1 MQKLIIPCLIMVAL
15 GVAGCAGKAP
25 FLGKAPAPL
34 PPQPVYYPTSPPPP
48 PPLPP
53 PVIRGE
59 RG

>member
-1 MQKLIIPCLIMVAL
+1 VKKLIIPGLIMVAL

-34 PPQPVYYPTSPPPP
+34 PAPPVYYPAPPPP
-48 PPLPP
+48 PPPAQAI
-53 PVIRGE
+53 IRGE